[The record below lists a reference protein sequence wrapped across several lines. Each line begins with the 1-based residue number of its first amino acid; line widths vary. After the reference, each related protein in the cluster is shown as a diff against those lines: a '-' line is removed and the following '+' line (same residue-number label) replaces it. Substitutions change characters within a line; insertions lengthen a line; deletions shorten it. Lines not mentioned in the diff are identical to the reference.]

1 AKQDG
6 EPLPPPGG
14 RGDPGRGLLRAVRPR
29 AGGVLRHRR
38 DCRAGGGAGHPRQG
52 AGRGARE
59 AAAGECGR
67 RGGRR
72 REDAS
77 RAIGRLREQ
86 ASRAQG
92 RL

>member
-1 AKQDG
+1 E

-38 DCRAGGGAGHPRQG
+38 DRRAGEDGGPPRRG

-59 AAAGECGR
+59 VAAGERGR
-67 RGGRR
+67 QGGRR

-77 RAIGRLREQ
+77 QALGRLRERT
-86 ASRAQG
+86 SRAQD